1 MHEWEKKKN
10 SEEPEQQKN
19 GVRGGRCGVELPVL
33 FGEIEEVCEEITGP
47 VGSARGVSLGRAGIV
62 EPGRFAVQD
71 YSVATDRLQPARCRE
86 SHCAP

>member
-1 MHEWEKKKN
+1 MSGRRKRTPKSQNNKRM
-10 SEEPEQQKN
+10 
-19 GVRGGRCGVELPVL
+19 GFGGGGRCGVELPVL